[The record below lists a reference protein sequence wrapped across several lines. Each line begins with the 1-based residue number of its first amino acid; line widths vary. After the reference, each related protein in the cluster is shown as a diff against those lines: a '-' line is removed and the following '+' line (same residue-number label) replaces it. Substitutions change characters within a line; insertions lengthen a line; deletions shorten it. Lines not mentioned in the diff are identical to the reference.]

1 MNDKVGRKEEMT
13 KRRDGRKGEMAELAG
28 MAEMAGMSE
37 MTSMA
42 KFVGSEGCP
51 ATM

>member
-13 KRRDGRKGEMAELAG
+13 KRRDGRSDRKGEMAELAG
-28 MAEMAGMSE
+28 MAE

-51 ATM
+51 GRM